1 MSRVFSLAFGVQL
14 HQFLKFSALILLTA
28 VPNFAQA
35 FPLTSTKPWVW
46 PYEVEISRDVFNF
59 DAIAALS
66 SCSAS
71 YVRFKGAS
79 EESRALILTNGHCTG
94 GLFGGMPRPGQV
106 IYNKPQRYTVRI
118 LDRNGRAIATVR
130 AEKIVYATMT
140 NTDVALLELNE
151 TYAQIESK
159 TGIDP
164 LYIAD
169 QRPTEGTEIEIPSG
183 YWKRTYSC
191 YIDGFVHE
199 LREGGY
205 VMRDSV
211 RYSATGCEVI
221 GGTSG
226 SPIISVASGEVV
238 AINNTGNE
246 DGKTCTMN
254 NPCEVDPDGNI
265 TVIPGRGYGQQT
277 YWLYSCLND
286 QRQFDLSVPGCIMP
300 KPN

>member
-1 MSRVFSLAFGVQL
+1 MSQVDSSVFGAQKRRLFTFIACL
-14 HQFLKFSALILLTA
+14 LLIAL
-28 VPNFAQA
+28 PNLAQA

-46 PYEVEISRDVFNF
+46 PYEVELTRDVFNF

-66 SCSAS
+66 NCSAS
-71 YVRFKGAS
+71 YVRFKGAPEDS
-79 EESRALILTNGHCTG
+79 KALILTNGHCTG

-106 IYNKPQRYTVRI
+106 IYNRPQRYTVRL
-118 LDRNGRAIATVR
+118 LDRNGRAIATLR
-130 AEKIVYATMT
+130 AEKILYATMT

-151 TYAQIESK
+151 TYEQIK
-159 TGIDP
+159 RRTGIDP
-164 LYIAD
+164 LYLSEV
-169 QRPTEGTEIEIPSG
+169 RPTEGTQIEIPSG

-191 YIDGFVHE
+191 YIDGFVYE

-226 SPIISVASGEVV
+226 SPIISVTTGEVI

-246 DGKTCTMN
+246 DGKSCTMN

-265 TVIPGRGYGQQT
+265 TVIHGRGYGQQT
-277 YWLYSCLND
+277 YWLYSCLNE
-286 QRQFDLSVPGCIMP
+286 QKQFDLSVPGCIMP
-300 KPN
+300 KP